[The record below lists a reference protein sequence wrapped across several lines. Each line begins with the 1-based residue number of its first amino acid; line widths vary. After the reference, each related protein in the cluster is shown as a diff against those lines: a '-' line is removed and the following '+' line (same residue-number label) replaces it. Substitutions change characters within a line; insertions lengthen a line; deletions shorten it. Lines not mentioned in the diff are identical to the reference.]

1 MKKYLSISVFAT
13 LFAFTAASFWILA
26 AAEEQLASAQSKH
39 QKISEIDRLLHKNQS
54 YLQTH
59 NASDFS
65 FDKAGLKSELEKIAN
80 LSDVGEMQISE
91 KSEEKN
97 RINLEIKLSAENE
110 KSIYKFLY
118 FTENILSG
126 IVSINYFCLG
136 NSDNKFIA
144 KIIIRITGANIKI
157 SNPASKAQNHDDES
171 IRNEMEHIDK
181 HCDFSI
187 FKKKKTLN
195 HKLSGIIN
203 DCAFVNNMMF
213 KVGDRIGNY
222 IIKTIASDSIKIKSD
237 EGDEKTI
244 DLGQSF

>member
-1 MKKYLSISVFAT
+1 MKKYFSLSVFAT

-26 AAEEQLASAQSKH
+26 AAEERLALAQSKH
-39 QKISEIDRLLHKNQS
+39 KKISEIDRLLHKNQS

-65 FDKAGLKSELEKIAN
+65 FDKASLKSELEKIAA

-91 KSEEKN
+91 KFEAKN
-97 RINLEIKLSAENE
+97 RINLEIKLSAESE

-126 IVSINYFCLG
+126 IVSVNYLGLG

-144 KIIIRITGANIKI
+144 KIIIQITESDIKI
-157 SNPASKAQNHDDES
+157 DPFSKTLNHDDEG
-171 IRNEMEHIDK
+171 IKNEMENIDMY
-181 HCDFSI
+181 CDFSI
-187 FKKKKTLN
+187 FKKKKNLN

-203 DCAFVNNMMF
+203 DCAFVNNLMF

-222 IIKTIASDSIKIKSD
+222 IIKTIDRDNIKIKSD
-237 EGDEKTI
+237 KGHEKII